1 MTSKNDDDWIIMPTL
16 ITTQDALNVLAAQL
30 TEQAFITIDTEFLRE
45 KTYYP
50 MLCLVQVAAGDGTVA
65 AAIDPLI
72 DGLDLAPLY
81 SVLKNAQII
90 KVFHAARQD
99 LEIFYELM
107 GELPHNVYDTQ
118 IAAAACGYGDQVGYE
133 NLIGKVLGRS
143 IDKSQQFTDWSRRPL
158 SDAQLVYALADVT
171 HLRDA
176 YIKLDAQIKKLGRET
191 WVGDD
196 LARLTDEA
204 IYVAKVE
211 DAWNRLKKRQFK
223 PYYLARLKAVATWRE
238 AHAKAKNKPRSWI
251 LHDDAVQEIAMTNPQ
266 TLDALKAVRA
276 LKKAGVMDAQGLIDV
291 IAAANALD
299 KEACPQVEQPEPFP
313 EELEPARDLLKL
325 LLRRQANEHRV
336 VPRMVADSEALRFL
350 LEGKRDLP
358 CLQGW
363 RYDVFGRHAID
374 LLEGRVTVR
383 LQNQGRDVMF
393 EVQA

>member
-1 MTSKNDDDWIIMPTL
+1 MPTL
-16 ITTQDALNVLAAQL
+16 ITTQDAQDAFAMQL
-30 TEQAFITIDTEFLRE
+30 SEQDFITIDTEFLRE

-50 MLCLVQVAAGDGTVA
+50 MLCLVQVAAGDGSVA

-72 DGLDLAPLY
+72 EGLDLTSLY
-81 SVLKNAQII
+81 KVLRDTQII

-107 GELPHNVYDTQ
+107 GGLPQNVYDTQ
-118 IAAAACGYGDQVGYE
+118 IAAAACGYGDQIGYE
-133 NLIGKVLGRS
+133 NLIGKVLGRQ

-176 YIKLDAQIKKLGRET
+176 YIKLDAQLKKLGRSE
-191 WVGDD
+191 WVQDD

-204 IYVAKVE
+204 IYIANVE
-211 DAWNRLKKRQFK
+211 DAWSRLKKRQFK

-238 AHAKAKNKPRSWI
+238 VHAKARNKPRSWI

-266 TLDALKAVRA
+266 DVDALKAVRA
-276 LKKAGVMDAQGLIDV
+276 LKKSGVMDAQGLIDV
-291 IAAANALD
+291 IAAANALE

-350 LEGKRDLP
+350 LEGRRDLP

-363 RYDVFGRHAID
+363 RYDVFGRHALD
-374 LLEGRVTVR
+374 LLEGKLKVHLEDGGKNV
-383 LQNQGRDVMF
+383 VF
-393 EVQA
+393 EGFNLA